1 MLHGCSS
8 LYALDIQSN
17 EAFPQCN
24 SPGRT
29 AWEIVPIQ
37 INTIRCVSFLRFTV
51 NMDVCCVAFTHSFF
65 RRFVLWLCQWI
76 SLMHLLQRRTARVI
90 FSLIQWR
97 SYFSYKQQKFN
108 LLREENEG
116 YAKLITELG
125 QELTPK
131 ISARKMLDSIIS
143 LIGKYLLLCLTEVVL
158 YFLFF

>member
-1 MLHGCSS
+1 
-8 LYALDIQSN
+8 
-17 EAFPQCN
+17 
-24 SPGRT
+24 
-29 AWEIVPIQ
+29 
-37 INTIRCVSFLRFTV
+37 
-51 NMDVCCVAFTHSFF
+51 
-65 RRFVLWLCQWI
+65 
-76 SLMHLLQRRTARVI
+76 MHLLQRRTARVI